1 MSATPSDAQ
10 PIFRNLLPGH
20 PAPWFRQRSTSNPDY
35 AFDTV
40 AGRYVVMC
48 FFGTARDIPG
58 RAALKIAQANR
69 DLFDD
74 EKVCFFGVS
83 LDPQDQETGRVREML
98 PGLRYVWDFD
108 GRRTGGW
115 DAITC
120 SEPPETR
127 SMRCW
132 WRPGTICG

>member
-1 MSATPSDAQ
+1 MSQYSVTCFPAIPRRGSDSA
-10 PIFRNLLPGH
+10 RRAN
-20 PAPWFRQRSTSNPDY
+20 
-35 AFDTV
+35 TV

-58 RAALKIAQANR
+58 RAALEAAQANR

-108 GRRTGGW
+108 GSVGHLYG
-115 DAITC
+115 AV
-120 SEPPETR
+120 PENER
-127 SMRCW
+127 A
-132 WRPGTICG
+132 